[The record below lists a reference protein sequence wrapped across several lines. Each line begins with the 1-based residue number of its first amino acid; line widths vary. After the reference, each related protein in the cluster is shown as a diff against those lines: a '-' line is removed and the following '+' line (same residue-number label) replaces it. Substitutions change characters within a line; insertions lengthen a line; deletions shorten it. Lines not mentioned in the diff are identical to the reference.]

1 MYKVAK
7 EKSKLIDFTQVF
19 DLMAVTARESIRNVY
34 RGWIDSSGGWET
46 NIPRLMNSLNKKSE

>member
-19 DLMAVTARESIRNVY
+19 DLMAVTARESIRDCLSRMDRQFGGLGNQY
-34 RGWIDSSGGWET
+34 STIDEFS
-46 NIPRLMNSLNKKSE
+46 